1 MIAFEDIAKF
11 AIGISVF
18 VLMIC
23 LDRVTMFALRL
34 KSWSFVGWLVG
45 IVIGIAGIVLTLWP
59 HIQMDFSGAS
69 DPLSPFP
76 ASIVT
81 TNGGALPPDHV
92 SIFIRPC
99 SVVSRDGRGPLIGQ
113 SVCTNAY
120 DLGRGGITTAE
131 WNKLGEP

>member
-45 IVIGIAGIVLTLWP
+45 IVIGIAGIVLTLWS
-59 HIQMDFSGAS
+59 HIQWIFRE
-69 DPLSPFP
+69 
-76 ASIVT
+76 
-81 TNGGALPPDHV
+81 LPIP
-92 SIFIRPC
+92 
-99 SVVSRDGRGPLIGQ
+99 
-113 SVCTNAY
+113 
-120 DLGRGGITTAE
+120 
-131 WNKLGEP
+131 